1 MSWDGWS
8 LSHRSPRFGL
18 TWEDCRFSH
27 QSRMMGPMTDPALT
41 RGASYRVRL
50 DDRRRPTLPPA
61 LLEEAGIRAGRHEL
75 VAHVEGPGRVVLEDP
90 TALLGALQEAVAAGK
105 RARRVQGTLVEE
117 LLADRVH
124 DTSLS

>member
-1 MSWDGWS
+1 MSWGGWS
-8 LSHRSPRFGL
+8 LSHRRPRSAL
-18 TWEDCRFSH
+18 TWEDCHFSH
-27 QSRMMGPMTDPALT
+27 YGCTMGYMTDPVLT

-105 RARRVQGTLVEE
+105 RVRRVQGTLVEE
-117 LLADRVH
+117 LLADRVD

>member
-8 LSHRSPRFGL
+8 LSHRSPRSGL
-18 TWEDCRFSH
+18 TWEDCLFSH
-27 QSRMMGPMTDPALT
+27 DGCMMGYMTDPVLT
-41 RGASYRVRL
+41 HGASYRVRL